1 MTQQA
6 YDAILKAVENKNE
19 ILMKKKIIALGKHYN
34 VMDKDKNTLCSV
46 HLSLWQNMG
55 GEGMSRYVG
64 KWAGR
69 SMKYTYLIKDAQENI
84 GLEVRKY
91 NGSWKTAFEVV
102 EPDSNV
108 IMGKIWLKR
117 SFLIGGIK
125 ARWVN
130 KENDNPLITVKGNV
144 MRRKYRML
152 SPDGKEIAK
161 VRHKIVAVRDVWK
174 LEIKDTNKDLEAIIF
189 AAVLDFEKEM

>member
-6 YDAILKAVENKNE
+6 YESVIKAVGNHSE

-34 VMDKDKNTLCSV
+34 VMDKEKNTLCSV

-55 GEGMSRYVG
+55 GEAMSRYVG
-64 KWAGR
+64 KWLGR
-69 SMKYTYLIKDAQENI
+69 SMKYTYEIKDDQDNI
-84 GLEVRKY
+84 ALEVRKY
-91 NGSWKTAFEVV
+91 SGGWTTSFEVV
-102 EPDSNV
+102 EPDSNNV
-108 IMGKIWLKR
+108 IGKIWLKR
-117 SFLIGGIK
+117 KFLTGGMK
-125 ARWVN
+125 AMWVD
-130 KENDNPLITVKGNV
+130 KGSENPLITVKGNI

-161 VRHKIVAVRDVWK
+161 VRHKVVAVRDVWK
-174 LEIKDTNKDLEAIIF
+174 IQINDPKHNLEAIIF